1 MYKIN
6 EMPIRYLKYMIETQE
21 VEPRYYNDFAI
32 ILIESI
38 IDIKHDPQYVQMAI
52 NQSSIVQY

>member
-1 MYKIN
+1 
-6 EMPIRYLKYMIETQE
+6 MPIRYLKYMIETQE